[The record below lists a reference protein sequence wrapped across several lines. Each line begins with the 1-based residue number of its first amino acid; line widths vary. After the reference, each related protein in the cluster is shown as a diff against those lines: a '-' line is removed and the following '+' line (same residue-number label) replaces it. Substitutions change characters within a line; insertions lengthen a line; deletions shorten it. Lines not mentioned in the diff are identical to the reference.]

1 MKKTWKDIK
10 SHFSDL
16 LYLAYPD
23 LCLICGTSLIN
34 DEPIICYD
42 CLYKLPLTAFQS
54 YSENPAAERF
64 YGKIKFSY
72 ATAAFHYQKGSVIQ
86 IILEALKYKGES
98 KVGDFLGSYSG
109 QKLMGKGFFDSIDL
123 IVPVPLHQMKLKS
136 RGFNQSEIIAK
147 GLSKACNI
155 EVDCKTLLR
164 KNDNKT
170 QTTRNIYDRWKNV
183 SSIFTVE
190 NKEVFM
196 NKHILLVDDVL
207 TSGSTLEA
215 CGQKVLE
222 SNGSQISF
230 FALALA

>member
-1 MKKTWKDIK
+1 MKQTWKTIS

-23 LCLICGTSLIN
+23 ICLICGTSLIN
-34 DEPIICYD
+34 GEPIICYD

-54 YSENPAAERF
+54 FAENPAAERF
-64 YGKIKFSY
+64 LGKIKFNY
-72 ATAAFHYQKGSVIQ
+72 ATAAFHYQKGSVMQ
-86 IILEALKYKGES
+86 LLLEALKYKGER

-109 QKLMGKGFFDSIDL
+109 QKLIAKGFFDNIDL
-123 IVPVPLHQMKLKS
+123 IVPVPLHQKKLKS
-136 RGFNQSEIIAK
+136 RGFNQSEVIAR
-147 GLSKACNI
+147 GLSKTCNI
-155 EVDCKTLLR
+155 EVDCKSLLR

-170 QTTRNIYDRWKNV
+170 QTTRNIYERWNNV
-183 SSIFTVE
+183 STIFTVD
-190 NKEVFM
+190 NKEAFM

-215 CGQKVLE
+215 CGQKILE
-222 SNGSQISF
+222 SSGSKISF